1 MEPFF
6 YTGDV
11 MSEKK
16 KRLQI
21 LEPCFVEGA
30 LCVVGEVIDVDTDDA
45 SHMVGN
51 GRAKWAEKDAKV
63 GKPKVEED
71 KK

>member
-1 MEPFF
+1 MAA
-6 YTGDV
+6 
-11 MSEKK
+11 EKK
-16 KRLQI
+16 KRLEI

-30 LCVVGEVIDVDTDDA
+30 LCVQGEVLDVDSDDA

-63 GKPKVEED
+63 GKPKPEKEET
-71 KK
+71 K